1 VQNAPGL
8 LLAITFE
15 GIGAALKSGL
25 LAADSISEA
34 ASSRKEAA
42 NINLKKLTTSVVKV
56 IKGLHAL
63 NAKLE
68 KSLANDA
75 VEAVLAL
82 KSAYVATLFH

>member
-42 NINLKKLTTSVVKV
+42 NINLKKLTTSVV
-56 IKGLHAL
+56 G
-63 NAKLE
+63 
-68 KSLANDA
+68 
-75 VEAVLAL
+75 
-82 KSAYVATLFH
+82 Y